1 MPNTESDSGIREE
14 MNRKRQ
20 LSKIPKRL
28 RSLEE
33 KIDEI
38 PSQLEEAHPR
48 AEVIKEIKR
57 EIANVK
63 EEASELKA
71 MLERGIPIEGKEE
84 FRRMREKLSSLLRN
98 MHTKAG
104 IMDVEESLR
113 ESVRQ
118 ELEALRSEQK
128 RMKDEL
134 DDLTWRL
141 KSSADALDAV
151 WWRTVGVGMLGGVV
165 GAVLLAL
172 VAWTATETLPQ
183 EWRMTAE
190 EVRRINQDRA
200 RDRLKQEMTEDEWK
214 QYRTLLEKV
223 GKRMRQQN
231 MRQQNQD

>member
-33 KIDEI
+33 KIDQI
-38 PSQLEEAHPR
+38 PSQLEEAHLS
-48 AEVIKEIKR
+48 AEVTKEIKK

-63 EEASELKA
+63 EEAGELKA

-84 FRRMREKLSSLLRN
+84 FRRMRKKLSSLLEN

-104 IMDVEESLR
+104 IMDIEESLR
-113 ESVRQ
+113 ESVRR

-128 RMKDEL
+128 RTKDEL
-134 DDLTWRL
+134 NDLMWRL

-151 WWRTVGVGMLGGVV
+151 WWTTVGVGMLGGVV
-165 GAVLLAL
+165 GAALLAL

-231 MRQQNQD
+231 QD